1 MKMHWAEEDEKTTM
15 NRYLLAAPVEAVRYQ
30 RGANEQDVAQI
41 VRGPSGRASFTT
53 QQGFLHF
60 YNDGPDLS
68 VHDGDWVVRI
78 ADVALVV
85 TDEDFTQ
92 HFVAA

>member
-1 MKMHWAEEDEKTTM
+1 MS
-15 NRYLLAAPVEAVRYQ
+15 RYLLAAPVEAVQYQ

-41 VRGPSGRASFTT
+41 VRDASGRASFTT

-60 YNDGPDLS
+60 YNDGPEFS
-68 VHDGDWVVRI
+68 VHDGDWVIRI
-78 ADVALVV
+78 GGAALVV
-85 TDEDFTQ
+85 MDDKFSQ